1 MTREQLD
8 ALFDRVRSWPAD
20 RQDEAAA
27 ILLSLEAEGEEVYHP
42 TPEQAA
48 ELEEALREIDRGEV
62 ASEEE
67 VRSAF
72 RRRH

>member
-8 ALFDRVRSWPAD
+8 ALFDRVRSWPTD
-20 RQDEAAA
+20 RQEEAAG
-27 ILLSLEAEGEEVYHP
+27 ILLSLEAEGEEVYRP
-42 TPEQAA
+42 TPEQGA

-72 RRRH
+72 RHQR